1 MKLYRITLIDRYGSR
16 QVVTLAG
23 SSLYEAMKHIEL
35 DPGWTFEGYSVMGV
49 SSDV

>member
-1 MKLYRITLIDRYGSR
+1 MKLYKITLIDRYGAR

-23 SSLYEAMKHIEL
+23 SSLYEAMKNIEL

-49 SSDV
+49 SGDV